1 MNSTAKVLLVV
12 GSLAVVGA
20 LLVGVMGL
28 LPR

>member
-1 MNSTAKVLLVV
+1 MNSTTKVLLVV
-12 GSLAVVGA
+12 GSLVVVGA